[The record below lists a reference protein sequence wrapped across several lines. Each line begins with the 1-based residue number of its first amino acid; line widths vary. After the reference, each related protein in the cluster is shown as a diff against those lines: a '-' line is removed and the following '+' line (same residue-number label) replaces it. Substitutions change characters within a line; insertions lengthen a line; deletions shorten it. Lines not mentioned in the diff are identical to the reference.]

1 MQEHLIKTRP
11 YASSL
16 PSLTSNIKSNHHN
29 LEQYNKLL
37 HTFRKTP
44 SVNTRT
50 DIISALSHATSP
62 SLIQRTIS
70 LVNSPEIQS
79 LNERISAFAALST
92 HRNGIFALWE
102 WLKENWDE
110 LVEKEGGILGGAFVG
125 SCVQGF
131 TTREQVREVEGFLKG
146 KKGSAE
152 VSSDLVLLEKWVVL
166 IGV

>member
-1 MQEHLIKTRP
+1 MRP
-11 YASSL
+11 YASCL
-16 PSLTSNIKSNHHN
+16 PSLTSNVKSDHHN
-29 LEQYNKLL
+29 LEQYNQLL
-37 HTFRKTP
+37 YTFRTNS

-50 DIISALSHATSP
+50 DVISALSHATSP

-92 HRNGIFALWE
+92 HCNGIFALWE

-110 LVEKEGGILGGAFVG
+110 LVDKEGGILGGAFVG

-131 TTREQVREVEGFLKG
+131 ATREQVREVEGFLRG

-152 VSSDLVLLEKWVVL
+152 VSSDLVFREVVGCANEGL
-166 IGV
+166 